1 MGTISDLEG
10 ALQLV
15 LEASATEHGLRSGWQ
30 QRRGQLSP
38 RQFVQT
44 LVFGF
49 LEDPHAT
56 LGHLARVAHAL
67 GAPVT
72 PQALSQRL
80 TGAAV
85 ALLRGVLQDA
95 LGLLVEAEPVAVAL
109 MQAFPGGV
117 YLNDSTQLALHED
130 WRDEWPGSGSAAALK
145 LPTRF
150 DLLRGGIQVEVAPAR
165 QHDSVTPLANVAAPA
180 GSLLVEDLGYLDLGR
195 MQERA
200 AAGVATIVPLR
211 HTLALYDERGQRL
224 DLLAWLHQQPEPVV
238 ERLVQVCGVS
248 LRLVALRASAE
259 TAARHRASL
268 REAAQDHGRPPAPL
282 ALALADWILVLTTA
296 TADQASAA
304 QIGTLL
310 RLRWQ
315 IELLFKLWKDQGKLD
330 ETRGWKPERIAV
342 EWYAKLLGLLLQHWV
357 LLTTGWQWVDRSL
370 VKASQT
376 IREFAR
382 CLCLDWRDPARLR
395 RVLNHIAQSL
405 AITGRIGSHCHQR
418 SAAFY
423 AQTS

>member
-15 LEASATEHGLRSGWQ
+15 LEASATEHGLTSGWQ

-67 GAPVT
+67 GAHIT
-72 PQALSQRL
+72 PQALSQRF
-80 TGAAV
+80 TSAAV
-85 ALLRGVLQDA
+85 ALLQGVLADA
-95 LGLLVEAEPVAVAL
+95 LGLLLEAEPVAAAL
-109 MQAFPGGV
+109 LQAFPGGV
-117 YLNDSTQLALHED
+117 YLNDSTQVPLHDD
-130 WRDEWPGSGSAAALK
+130 WRAVWPGSGIAAALK

-150 DLLRGGIQVEVAPAR
+150 DLLRGGVQVDLTPGRE
-165 QHDSVTPLANVAAPA
+165 HDSVTRLANVAAPA
-180 GSLLVEDLGYLDLGR
+180 GALVVEDLGYLDLQR
-195 MQERA
+195 MRERA
-200 AAGVATIVPLR
+200 AVGVATLVPLR
-211 HTLALYDERGQRL
+211 HTLAVYDPQGQRL
-224 DLLAWLHQQPEPVV
+224 DLLAWLRQQPEPVV
-238 ERLVQVCGVS
+238 ERCVQVCGVP
-248 LRLVALRASAE
+248 LRLVALRASPQ

-268 REAAQDHGRPPAPL
+268 AEAAQMHGRAPAPL
-282 ALALADWILVLTTA
+282 ALALADWIVVLTTA
-296 TADQASAA
+296 TPEQASAA
-304 QIGTLL
+304 HIGTLM

-315 IELLFKLWKDQGKLD
+315 VELLFKLWKDQGKLD

-342 EWYAKLLGLLLQHWV
+342 EWYAKLLGLLVQHWV
-357 LLTTGWQWVDRSL
+357 LLTTGWQWADRSL
-370 VKASQT
+370 VKAGQA

-382 CLCLDWRDPARLR
+382 CLCLDWHDATRLR
-395 RVLNHIAQSL
+395 WLLDHLAQSL
-405 AITGRIGSHCHQR
+405 AVAGRIGSHCHQH

-423 AQTS
+423 ACTT